1 MERSL
6 TSWWAARDPG
16 CRRRAATRAEKV
28 THFKGGIQAHIL
40 LRPAVMR
47 ATRLLGVLFGGLLA
61 CGAAPGD
68 GAGETGE
75 EQDIT
80 TTAPS
85 ADEAKACDQASVGKD
100 GTGSAVVHC
109 KKPFTTAP
117 FVRLPADAMTAAKA
131 TFYGGMTV
139 PSTADN
145 VAAIWSRDGK
155 RYIPVDASG
164 KPIPFGA
171 SGLPKTLHAPTNRIT
186 FTLYQ
191 FTGTLGAELDSP
203 YGKATAI
210 TLSAVRPVVEVDGC
224 AFDSRL
230 AGTWSGTVSERL
242 ETPSGGGPFARAFD
256 DTKRVPIHLTLKTLK
271 KSNTL
276 QDYTGGTRLADADT
290 YMLSGT
296 IDNFATDVTVDGKKY
311 PSLQGMGK
319 KNPFLGASNGAIQ
332 LYRLGNMHGQTND
345 GHWVLTY
352 PAGSQA
358 LTTNGMSYTLTAF
371 TAPSMLLAASAGAD
385 PLQSVEIKPHIP
397 FTVNGHTMV
406 IAPEHVGDQ
415 SGQCQ

>member
-1 MERSL
+1 
-6 TSWWAARDPG
+6 
-16 CRRRAATRAEKV
+16 
-28 THFKGGIQAHIL
+28 
-40 LRPAVMR
+40 MR
-47 ATRLLGVLFGGLLA
+47 ARQIFGVLLGCLLGCGSSTPDDGGEA
-61 CGAAPGD
+61 GD
-68 GAGETGE
+68 E
-75 EQDIT
+75 EALST
-80 TTAPS
+80 AAPS
-85 ADEAKACDQASVGKD
+85 ADEAKACDEASVGKD

-109 KKPFTTAP
+109 KKAFTTAP
-117 FVRLPADAMTAAKA
+117 FVRLPGDAMTGAKA

-139 PSTADN
+139 PSTSDEIAE
-145 VAAIWSRDGK
+145 IWSRDGK
-155 RYIPVDASG
+155 RFVAVDASG
-164 KPIPFGA
+164 KAIPYGA
-171 SGLPKTLHAPTNRIT
+171 GKLPKTLHAPTNRIT

-191 FTGTLGAELDSP
+191 FTGKLGAEIDTA

-210 TLSAVRPVVEVDGC
+210 VLSAVRPVVEIDGC

-256 DTKRVPIHLTLKTLK
+256 DTKRVPIHMTLKTIK

-276 QDYTGGTRLADADT
+276 QDYKGGTRLADADT

-296 IDNFATDVTVDGKKY
+296 IDNFGADVTVNGKTY
-311 PSLQGMGK
+311 PSLKAMGK
-319 KNPFLGASNGAIQ
+319 KNPFLGASDGAIQ

-371 TAPSMLLAASAGAD
+371 TAPSMFLGAGVAAD
-385 PLQSVEIKPHIP
+385 PLLGLEIKPHIP

-406 IAPEHVGDQ
+406 IAPEKVGEQ